1 MFYLFDPLYFI
12 MVLPALLLGFYAQFK
27 VKSAYNKY
35 LRVANASGL
44 TGLEAARS
52 LLGAAGLGYVT
63 IEGVRGQLTDSYD
76 PQSKTLR
83 LSDGVARSASVASM
97 AIVAHEVGH
106 AIQDNQGYAPLRFRS
121 FIVPAVKVGSALGPI
136 MFFLGF
142 FLQIPP
148 LSWIGLILFSTMAL
162 FAVATLPT
170 ELNASSRAM
179 ALLTSSGMI
188 VGKDEE
194 KGARAVLN
202 AAALTYIA
210 FTAQVLLQLLYYV
223 MLLSGGRSRD

>member
-1 MFYLFDPLYFI
+1 MFFFDPLYFI
-12 MVLPALLLGFYAQFK
+12 LILPALLLGFYAQFK
-27 VKSAYNKY
+27 VQSSYKKY

-44 TGLEAARS
+44 TGIEAARN
-52 LLGAAGLGYVT
+52 LLGAAGLGHVS
-63 IEGVRGQLTDSYD
+63 IEGVRGQLTDNYD
-76 PQSKTLR
+76 PRSKTLR

-106 AIQDNQGYAPLRFRS
+106 AVQDDKGYAPLRFRG
-121 FIVPAVKVGSALGPI
+121 FLVPAVRVGSAAGPI
-136 MFFLGF
+136 LFFLGF
-142 FLQIPP
+142 FLQMPP
-148 LSWIGLILFSTMAL
+148 LAWLGLILFSSMAL
-162 FAVATLPT
+162 FALATLPT

-202 AAALTYIA
+202 AAALTYVA
-210 FTAQVLLQLLYYV
+210 FVAQILLQLLYYV
-223 MLLSGGRSRD
+223 LLLTGGRSRD